1 MLWRIITF
9 ELACK
14 AMKYVLEQ
22 EGFSQSKTG
31 SSKLILETEY
41 SRGLIKDSAEWLK
54 MLRLRN
60 DETHQYNKEAAI
72 ELCKAIPEFIK
83 KYF

>member
-1 MLWRIITF
+1 M
-9 ELACK
+9 
-14 AMKYVLEQ
+14 
-22 EGFSQSKTG
+22 
-31 SSKLILETEY
+31 ILETAY

-83 KYF
+83 YFDDLASELKNAGYNK